1 MASRASSERPYPR
14 VLPSNVR
21 PLPVKLLGT
30 TWVERGAAYKWR
42 RVGIL
47 IGRLWIVLLMS
58 IFAIGGA
65 QLIVN
70 TLHSTGW
77 RNAALAGATLCAVL
91 GFAWGIREVRRL
103 ATIDLTPEQWA
114 ERQRSFQLRFPW
126 LRSPAL
132 LYFILIL
139 LLPASGPFLFGFI
152 AAYFIGASCGH
163 ELAAERGARLQFESE
178 LREHGKLR
186 SQA

>member
-1 MASRASSERPYPR
+1 MASPASSERPYPR
-14 VLPSNVR
+14 VLPPNVR
-21 PLPVKLLGT
+21 PQPVKLLGT
-30 TWVERGAAYKWR
+30 TWVERGAAYTWR

-47 IGRLWIVLLMS
+47 FGRLWIVLLMS

-65 QLIVN
+65 QLIVDK
-70 TLHSTGW
+70 LHSGW
-77 RNAALAGATLCAVL
+77 RNAALAGAVLCAVL

-132 LYFILIL
+132 LYFLLIL
-139 LLPASGPFLFGFI
+139 LLPASGPFLFGFV
-152 AAYFIGASCGH
+152 ASYFIGASCGR
-163 ELAAERGARLQFESE
+163 ELPAERGARLQFEAD
-178 LREHGKLR
+178 LRAHGKLR
-186 SQA
+186 